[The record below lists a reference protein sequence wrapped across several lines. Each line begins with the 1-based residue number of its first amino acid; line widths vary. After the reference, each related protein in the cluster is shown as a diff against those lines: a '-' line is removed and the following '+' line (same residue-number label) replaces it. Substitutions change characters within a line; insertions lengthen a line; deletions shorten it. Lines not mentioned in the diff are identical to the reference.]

1 MKLAR
6 RLIQSSANGFSSSHF
21 KDILGEI
28 EMKVGCYIY
37 QISHMG
43 MIKFINNYK
52 SGVGNLFYLP
62 VEIMELRV
70 KTNT

>member
-6 RLIQSSANGFSSSHF
+6 GLIQSSENGFSSSDF

-37 QISHMG
+37 QTSYMG
-43 MIKFINNYK
+43 MIKFINN
-52 SGVGNLFYLP
+52 
-62 VEIMELRV
+62 
-70 KTNT
+70 

>member
-6 RLIQSSANGFSSSHF
+6 RLIQSSENGFSSSDF

-28 EMKVGCYIY
+28 EMKVGCCIY
-37 QISHMG
+37 QTSHMG

-52 SGVGNLFYLP
+52 SGFGNLFYLP
-62 VEIMELRV
+62 VQLIKLRV
-70 KTNT
+70 KTHT

>member
-6 RLIQSSANGFSSSHF
+6 RLIQSSVNGFSSSDF

-37 QISHMG
+37 QIHVSHMG

-62 VEIMELRV
+62 VQLMEL
-70 KTNT
+70 